1 MSERLKDSERTKLIA
16 YYIRTGESPPGYLIT
31 ENETSKY
38 KVRKIKSQQEILQA
52 KRDRLRKQLESIEA
66 ELSNLVASPEPVK
79 DKQDTKD
86 TSEDTDTDEIFSEA
100 N

>member
-38 KVRKIKSQQEILQA
+38 KVLKIKSQQEMLQA

-66 ELSNLVASPEPVK
+66 ELSNLVASPEPVN
-79 DKQDTKD
+79 DKQETN
-86 TSEDTDTDEIFSEA
+86 EDTDTDEIFSEA